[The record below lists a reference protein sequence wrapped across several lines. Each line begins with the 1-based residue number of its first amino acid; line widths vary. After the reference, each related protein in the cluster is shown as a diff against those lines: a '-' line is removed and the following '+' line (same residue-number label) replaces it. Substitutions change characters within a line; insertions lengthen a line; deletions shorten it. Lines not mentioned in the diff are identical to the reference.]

1 MDKKSE
7 KKNNS
12 IKQFPA
18 IILNI
23 KQFQPEKQLVFGIK
37 FQFGI

>member
-1 MDKKSE
+1 MDKNNE
-7 KKNNS
+7 KKNS